1 MKLRKFYI
9 AYAILIAF
17 LATGL
22 SLLIVYVPASF
33 MYLMASFAAMSFAY
47 VLAKSLAWPRLRK
60 NVKKLIPFNAH
71 DE

>member
-33 MYLMASFAAMSFAY
+33 MYLMAIFAATSFAY
-47 VLAKSLAWPRLRK
+47 VLPDQRSGLAKTSKERK
-60 NVKKLIPFNAH
+60 KTYPF
-71 DE
+71 